1 MSCNSLRD
9 FIKILEKKKLLKRIS
24 EPIDTNLEITEIH
37 RRVIQKGGPA
47 LLFDNVI
54 HQNKSAS
61 MPVLTN
67 LFGTVERIALGMN
80 TTENKLTEIGE
91 ALAILRQP
99 EPPGGFK
106 EAMNLMPLVKKM
118 LKMNPKTVSKAPCQ
132 EIILEGKDINLNKI
146 PIQTCWPNEP
156 APLITWPLIV
166 TKGPDEKSNKSDSYN
181 LGIYRMQQLSN
192 NKLIMRWLKHRGGA
206 EHYKRWKDSNQKKFE
221 NQRQ

>member
-80 TTENKLTEIGE
+80 TTENKLTEIG
-91 ALAILRQP
+91 
-99 EPPGGFK
+99 
-106 EAMNLMPLVKKM
+106 
-118 LKMNPKTVSKAPCQ
+118 
-132 EIILEGKDINLNKI
+132 
-146 PIQTCWPNEP
+146 
-156 APLITWPLIV
+156 
-166 TKGPDEKSNKSDSYN
+166 
-181 LGIYRMQQLSN
+181 
-192 NKLIMRWLKHRGGA
+192 
-206 EHYKRWKDSNQKKFE
+206 
-221 NQRQ
+221 